1 MGGVRLASPI
11 WSYAHPHKPSREPL
25 RLSGRPQTFL
35 QELWGAL
42 GEIGG
47 ELPKLGEVKG
57 HVPLRKMESPPT
69 GSALLIPVRSPFGK
83 TRASAVGPEN
93 WDRDDGREDCG
104 KDGEEQGGGTQ
115 LEAPVVSSSRHSRQ
129 TDEGAEPGQRAGHG

>member
-1 MGGVRLASPI
+1 MKVVDWPHPSGHMLIHINHPGTLSDSVEGRRRSCRNSGG
-11 WSYAHPHKPSREPL
+11 
-25 RLSGRPQTFL
+25 
-35 QELWGAL
+35 LWEGL
-42 GEIGG
+42 G
-47 ELPKLGEVKG
+47 ELPKPGEVKG

-83 TRASAVGPEN
+83 TRAPAVGPEN